1 LDNNPEKQ
9 LCQDVIEVCYNY
21 FVMKTEKH
29 FNLEL
34 FFAALADRTRLRLLN
49 LMRDGEVC
57 VCFFAETLGTNN
69 PKISRHLSYLKRA
82 ELVSGRRDGK
92 WMHYRITEPKNKTAS
107 EMFSKLMEMLKDDK
121 EMKVDR
127 ERLINV
133 CCAPQTPIKI
143 ERGLSR
149 KVKV

>member
-1 LDNNPEKQ
+1 
-9 LCQDVIEVCYNY
+9 
-21 FVMKTEKH
+21 MKEETKKGKD

-82 ELVSGRRDGK
+82 KLVVSRRDGK
-92 WMHYRITEPKNKTAS
+92 WMHYCINEQNNKKAKEVFAGIM
-107 EMFSKLMEMLKDDK
+107 EMFKDDK
-121 EMKVDR
+121 EMQTDR
-127 ERLINV
+127 KNLASV
-133 CCAPQTPIKI
+133 CCAPLSLVNIQSARKSKNKI
-143 ERGLSR
+143 
-149 KVKV
+149 